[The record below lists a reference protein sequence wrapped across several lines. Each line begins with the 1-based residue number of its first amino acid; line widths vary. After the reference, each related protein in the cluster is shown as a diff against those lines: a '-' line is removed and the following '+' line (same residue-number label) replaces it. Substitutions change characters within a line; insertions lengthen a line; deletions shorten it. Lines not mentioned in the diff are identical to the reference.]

1 MCRRV
6 TGSPCRLRV
15 RPEQGRSTM
24 VKHYLKYAYSTLAA
38 AMFASMA

>member
-6 TGSPCRLRV
+6 TGSPCRPRR
-15 RPEQGRSTM
+15 RPEQGRTTM
-24 VKHYLKYAYSTLAA
+24 VKHYIKYAYSTLAA